1 MFFVLKLHK
10 NFKKCLNSRCFM
22 KKAFS
27 SLGRT
32 DIIVWCI
39 SVLLIVISYFLSPDG
54 GLMNSITS
62 LLGVTAIIFVARG
75 QVLGQ
80 VLLASFAV
88 LYGIVSYFQSYYG
101 ETAICIFLSLP
112 LAAFAIVTWYKN
124 PYEDSGEVSIRR
136 LKGRDMLLLL
146 PLTAIVTVLMY
157 FLLSY
162 IGTANIVWSSFSIAT
177 SFLAAGLTVLR
188 SPYFALGYVFNDIVL
203 IVLWITAALSDP
215 SAVSMVFCFLGFLL
229 NDSYSFV
236 CWRIREKKQKT
247 A

>member
-1 MFFVLKLHK
+1 
-10 NFKKCLNSRCFM
+10 M
-22 KKAFS
+22 KKYFG

-32 DIIVWCI
+32 DIFVWGI
-39 SVLLIVISYFLSPDG
+39 SILLIVISYFLSPAG
-54 GLMNSITS
+54 GLINSITS
-62 LLGVTAIIFVARG
+62 LLGVTAIIFVAKG

-88 LYGIVSYFQSYYG
+88 LYGVVSYFQGYYG

-112 LAAFAIVTWYKN
+112 LAAFAIITWYKN
-124 PYEDSGEVSIRR
+124 PYGDSGEVSIRR
-136 LKGRDMLLLL
+136 LKWRDWLLLL
-146 PLTAIVTVLMY
+146 PLTAVVTTFMY

-162 IGTANIVWSSFSIAT
+162 LGTSNIIWSTFSIAT

-203 IVLWITAALSDP
+203 IVLWVSAALGDP
-215 SAVSMVFCFLGFLL
+215 SAISMVFCFLGFLL

>member
-1 MFFVLKLHK
+1 
-10 NFKKCLNSRCFM
+10 M

-27 SLGRT
+27 SLRRT

-39 SVLLIVISYFLSPDG
+39 SVLLIAISYLLSPDG
-54 GLMNSITS
+54 GLINSITS

-80 VLLASFAV
+80 VLLASFAL
-88 LYGIVSYFQSYYG
+88 LYGVVSYFQSYYG

-112 LAAFAIVTWYKN
+112 LAAFAIITWYKN
-124 PYEDSGEVSIRR
+124 PYKDSGEVSIRR
-136 LKGRDMLLLL
+136 LKGSDMLLLL
-146 PLTAIVTVLMY
+146 PLTAAVTVLMY

-162 IGTANIVWSSFSIAT
+162 IGTANILWSTFSIAT

-188 SPYFALGYVFNDIVL
+188 SPYFALGYVLNDLVL
-203 IVLWITAALSDP
+203 IVLWVMAAFNDS